1 MKNDKLLEAQYHS
14 THLLFT
20 RADWYDGVI
29 KFCWLCIVVAQRL
42 QMIPDAT
49 RVCWGTWGRNIAG
62 RSQWNKDGEI
72 NLTTERRQVMQSFSG
87 KNIIVTVKPVLR
99 SWIWG
104 KPCVATYL
112 CCRNYCTGSKSFNH
126 MLPRQVKPRLQS
138 TSYIELRRRRWRDFS
153 AGKHLGD
160 GMLVCLKDLENGS
173 HDKKIGMTSAK
184 SQIGGVEILHVNGH
198 GIKRSEVLL
207 SFSPSWHFSFI
218 SVCKEGQGNRWSP
231 FVILL

>member
-1 MKNDKLLEAQYHS
+1 MNLRQALRCNISLLQKLLHGKQ
-14 THLLFT
+14 
-20 RADWYDGVI
+20 V
-29 KFCWLCIVVAQRL
+29 L
-42 QMIPDAT
+42 QP
-49 RVCWGTWGRNIAG
+49 
-62 RSQWNKDGEI
+62 
-72 NLTTERRQVMQSFSG
+72 
-87 KNIIVTVKPVLR
+87 
-99 SWIWG
+99 
-104 KPCVATYL
+104 
-112 CCRNYCTGSKSFNH
+112 H

-160 GMLVCLKDLENGS
+160 GMLVCLKDLVNGS

-218 SVCKEGQGNRWSP
+218 SVCKEGQGNR
-231 FVILL
+231 